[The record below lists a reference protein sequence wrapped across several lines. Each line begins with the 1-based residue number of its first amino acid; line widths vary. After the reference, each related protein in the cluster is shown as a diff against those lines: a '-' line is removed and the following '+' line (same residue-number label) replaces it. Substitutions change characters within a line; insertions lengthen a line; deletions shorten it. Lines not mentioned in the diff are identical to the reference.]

1 MPVVSMDATFVLT
14 ASCPPGKRKV
24 DYYSDKL
31 SGFILEVRSN
41 GGKSFHLRY
50 KDTYGRLR
58 QMRIGPYPDISYEK
72 AKREALKLRSRVV
85 VGESP
90 LEDKQ
95 TKRSVPTVAE
105 LSVRYLDYVRTYKR
119 SHDNDARALRLHIL
133 PRFGKM
139 RLDELEPEA
148 IAAWFGKKVEEGLS
162 PASVNFL
169 HVVLGYMFKLARQ
182 WKVPGAEVNPL
193 GAIPHFKVD
202 NARER
207 YLTAAETERV
217 KAAIEASP
225 NRQLRFIIP
234 LLLLTGAR
242 KRELLDARWE
252 HFDLDQRRWRI
263 PHSKSGKARHVPLS
277 QVVLDV
283 LAQVPRWG
291 DCPFVVPNPQTKR
304 PYKDIFY
311 VWNKARIEAGLPDV
325 RVHDLRHTAASNMV
339 SNGQS
344 LYVVGQ
350 ILGHA
355 RVTTSQRYSHLS
367 QESLLAAVDAG
378 AAATGVDWANPAA

>member
-1 MPVVSMDATFVLT
+1 MAVVSLDAAFVLT
-14 ASCPPGKRKV
+14 ATCPPDKRKV
-24 DYYSDKL
+24 DFYSDRL
-31 SGFILEVRSN
+31 SGFILEVRAN

-50 KDTYGRLR
+50 KDSYGRLR
-58 QMRIGPYPDISYEK
+58 QMRIGPYPDISFEK

-85 VGESP
+85 VGENP

-95 TKRSVPTVAE
+95 SKRLVPTVQE

-119 SHDNDARALRLHIL
+119 SHSNDARALRLHIL
-133 PRFGKM
+133 PKFGRM

-148 IAAWFGKKVEEGLS
+148 IAAWFRKKVEEGLS

-169 HVVLGYMFKLARQ
+169 HVVLGYMFKLAVQ
-182 WKVPGAEVNPL
+182 WKIPGAEVNPL
-193 GAIPHFKVD
+193 ASIPHFEAN

-225 NRQLRFIIP
+225 NPQLRFIVP

-252 HFDLDQRRWRI
+252 NFDLDQRRWRI
-263 PHSKSGKARHVPLS
+263 PLSKSGRARFVPLS
-277 QVVLDV
+277 QAALDV
-283 LAQVPRWG
+283 LAQVPRWD
-291 DCPFVVPNPQTKR
+291 DCSFVVPNPQTKL
-304 PYKDIFY
+304 PYKDVFY
-311 VWNKARIEAGLPDV
+311 VWNKARIEAGVPDV
-325 RVHDLRHTAASNMV
+325 RLHDLRHTFASNV
-339 SNGQS
+339 ISNGQS

-367 QESLLAAVDAG
+367 QESLLLAADVG
-378 AAATGVDWANPAA
+378 AAATGIDWAA

>member
-1 MPVVSMDATFVLT
+1 MPVVSLDATFVLT
-14 ASCPPGKRKV
+14 ATCPPDKRKV
-24 DYYSDKL
+24 DFYSDKL
-31 SGFILEVRSN
+31 SGFILEVRAN

-50 KDTYGRLR
+50 KDSYGRLR
-58 QMRIGPYPDISYEK
+58 QMRIGPYPDISFEK
-72 AKREALKLRSRVV
+72 AKREAMKLRSRVV
-85 VGESP
+85 VGENP
-90 LEDKQ
+90 LEEKQ
-95 TKRSVPTVAE
+95 IKRSVPTVQE

-119 SHDNDARALRLHIL
+119 SHANDERALRNHIL
-133 PRFGKM
+133 PKFGRM

-148 IAAWFGKKVEEGLS
+148 IAAWFRKKVGEGLS

-169 HVVLGYMFKLARQ
+169 HVVLGYMFKLAAQ
-182 WKVPGAEVNPL
+182 WKIPGAEVNPL
-193 GAIPHFKVD
+193 GTIPHFQANNSRD
-202 NARER
+202 R

-225 NRQLRFIIP
+225 NRQLRFIVP

-242 KRELLDARWE
+242 KRELLDAKWE
-252 HFDLDQRRWRI
+252 HFDLEQRRWRI
-263 PHSKSGKARHVPLS
+263 PHSKNGKARHVPLS
-277 QVVLDV
+277 QAALDV

-291 DCPFVVPNPQTKR
+291 GCPFVVPNPRTKL

-311 VWNKARIEAGLPDV
+311 VWNKARIEAGVPDV
-325 RVHDLRHTAASNMV
+325 RIHDLRHTFASNV
-339 SNGQS
+339 ISNGQS

-367 QESLLAAVDAG
+367 QESLLLAADVG
-378 AAATGVDWANPAA
+378 AAATGIDWTA

>member
-1 MPVVSMDATFVLT
+1 MPVVSMDAAFVLT
-14 ASCPPGKRKV
+14 ATCPPDKRKM
-24 DYYSDKL
+24 DFYSDKL
-31 SGFILEVRSN
+31 SGFILEVRAN

-58 QMRIGPYPDISYEK
+58 QMRIGPYPDISFEK
-72 AKREALKLRSRVV
+72 AKREAMKLRSRVV
-85 VGESP
+85 VGENP

-95 TKRSVPTVAE
+95 AKRLVPTVQE

-119 SHDNDARALRLHIL
+119 SHANDARALRLHIL
-133 PRFGKM
+133 PKFGRM
-139 RLDELEPEA
+139 RLDELETEA
-148 IAAWFGKKVEEGLS
+148 IAAWFRKKVEEGLS

-169 HVVLGYMFKLARQ
+169 HVVLGYMFKLAGQ
-182 WKVPGAEVNPL
+182 WKIPGAEVNPL
-193 GAIPHFKVD
+193 GTIPHFEAN
-202 NARER
+202 NARDR

-225 NRQLRFIIP
+225 NRQLRFIVP

-242 KRELLDARWE
+242 KRELLDAKWE
-252 HFDLDQRRWRI
+252 HFDLDQRRWRV
-263 PHSKSGKARHVPLS
+263 PHSKSGKARYIPLS
-277 QVVLDV
+277 QSALDV
-283 LAQVPRWG
+283 LAQVPRWD
-291 DCPFVVPNPQTKR
+291 DCSFVVPNPQTKK

-311 VWNKARIEAGLPDV
+311 VWNKARTEAGVPDV
-325 RVHDLRHTAASNMV
+325 RIHDLRHTFASNAV

-367 QESLLAAVDAG
+367 QESLLLAADVG
-378 AAATGVDWANPAA
+378 AAATGIDWAA

>member
-14 ASCPPGKRKV
+14 ATCPPDKRKV

-31 SGFILEVRSN
+31 SGFILEVRAN

-50 KDTYGRLR
+50 KDSYGRLR
-58 QMRIGPYPDISYEK
+58 QMRIGPYPDISFEK
-72 AKREALKLRSRVV
+72 AKREATKIRSRVV
-85 VGESP
+85 VGENP
-90 LEDKQ
+90 LEEKQ
-95 TKRSVPTVAE
+95 AKRLVPTVQE
-105 LSVRYLDYVRTYKR
+105 LSVRYLDYVRNYKR
-119 SHDNDARALRLHIL
+119 SHANDERALRNHIL
-133 PRFGKM
+133 PRFGRM

-148 IAAWFGKKVEEGLS
+148 IAAWFRKKVEEGLS

-169 HVVLGYMFKLARQ
+169 HVVLGYMFKLAAQ
-182 WKVPGAEVNPL
+182 WKIPGAEVNPL
-193 GAIPHFKVD
+193 GTIPHFQAN

-225 NRQLRFIIP
+225 NRQLRFIVP

-242 KRELLDARWE
+242 KRELLDAKWE
-252 HFDLDQRRWRI
+252 HFDLEQRRWRI
-263 PHSKSGKARHVPLS
+263 PHSKNGKARHVPLS
-277 QVVLDV
+277 QAALDV
-283 LAQVPRWG
+283 LAKVPRWEG
-291 DCPFVVPNPQTKR
+291 CSFVVPNPQTKL
-304 PYKDIFY
+304 PYKDVFY
-311 VWNKARIEAGLPDV
+311 VWNKARIEAGVPDV
-325 RVHDLRHTAASNMV
+325 RLHDLRHTFASNV
-339 SNGQS
+339 ISNGQS

-367 QESLLAAVDAG
+367 QESLLLAADVG
-378 AAATGVDWANPAA
+378 AAATGIDWTA

>member
-1 MPVVSMDATFVLT
+1 MPIVSMDAAFVLIAT
-14 ASCPPGKRKV
+14 CPPDKRKV

-31 SGFILEVRSN
+31 SGFILEVRAN

-50 KDTYGRLR
+50 KDSYGRLR
-58 QMRIGPYPDISYEK
+58 QMRIGPFPDISFEK
-72 AKREALKLRSRVV
+72 AKREAVKLRSRVV
-85 VGESP
+85 VGENP
-90 LEDKQ
+90 LEEKQ
-95 TKRSVPTVAE
+95 AKRQVPTVQE

-119 SHDNDARALRLHIL
+119 SHANDERALRKHIL
-133 PRFGKM
+133 PKFGRM

-148 IAAWFGKKVEEGLS
+148 IAAWFRKKVEDGLS

-169 HVVLGYMFKLARQ
+169 HVVMGYMFKLAAQ
-182 WKVPGAEVNPL
+182 WKIPGAEVNPL
-193 GAIPHFKVD
+193 GTIPHFQAN

-225 NRQLRFIIP
+225 NRQLRFIVP

-252 HFDLDQRRWRI
+252 HFDLEQRRWRI
-263 PHSKSGKARHVPLS
+263 PHSKNGKARHVPLS
-277 QVVLDV
+277 QAALDV
-283 LAQVPRWG
+283 LAQVPRWD
-291 DCPFVVPNPQTKR
+291 DCSFVVPNPETKL
-304 PYKDIFY
+304 PYKDVFY
-311 VWNKARIEAGLPDV
+311 VWNKARIEAGVPDV
-325 RVHDLRHTAASNMV
+325 RIHDLRHTFASNV
-339 SNGQS
+339 ISNGQS

-367 QESLLAAVDAG
+367 QDSLLLAADVG
-378 AAATGVDWANPAA
+378 AAATGIDWSA

>member
-1 MPVVSMDATFVLT
+1 MPVVTLDAAFVLT
-14 ASCPPGKRKV
+14 ATCPPDKRKV

-31 SGFILEVRSN
+31 SGFILEVRAN

-50 KDTYGRLR
+50 KDAYGRLR
-58 QMRIGPYPDISYEK
+58 QMRIGPYPDITFDK
-72 AKREALKLRSRVV
+72 ARKKAEALRSRVV
-85 VGESP
+85 VGDNP
-90 LEDKQ
+90 LEEKQ
-95 TKRSVPTVAE
+95 AKRLVPTVQE

-119 SHDNDARALRLHIL
+119 SHANDARVLRLHIL
-133 PRFGKM
+133 PKFGRM

-148 IAAWFGKKVEEGLS
+148 IAAWFRQKVEEGLS

-169 HVVLGYMFKLARQ
+169 HVVMGYMFKLARQ
-182 WKVPGAEVNPL
+182 WKVHGAEVNPL
-193 GAIPHFKVD
+193 SMIPHFKAD

-207 YLTAAETERV
+207 FLTAAETERV
-217 KAAIEASP
+217 KVAIAASP
-225 NRQLRFIIP
+225 NPQLRFIIP

-252 HFDLDQRRWRI
+252 HFDLAQRRWRI
-263 PHSKSGKARHVPLS
+263 PHTKSGKARFVPIS
-277 QVVLDV
+277 QAALDV
-283 LAQVPRWG
+283 LAQVPRWD
-291 DCPFVVPNPQTKR
+291 DCPFVVPNPQTRK

-325 RVHDLRHTAASNMV
+325 RVHDLRHTFASNLA

-355 RVTTSQRYSHLS
+355 RVTTSQRYAHLTS
-367 QESLLAAVDAG
+367 QSMLVAADAG
-378 AAATGVDWANPAA
+378 AAATGIDWGA

>member
-1 MPVVSMDATFVLT
+1 MPVVSLDAAFVLT
-14 ASCPPGKRKV
+14 ATCPPDKRKV
-24 DYYSDKL
+24 DFYSDKL
-31 SGFILEVRSN
+31 SGFILEVRAN

-50 KDTYGRLR
+50 KDSYGRLR
-58 QMRIGPYPDISYEK
+58 QMRIGPYPDISFEK

-85 VGESP
+85 VGENP

-95 TKRSVPTVAE
+95 TKRLVPTVQE

-119 SHDNDARALRLHIL
+119 SHANDARALRLHIL
-133 PRFGKM
+133 PKFGRM
-139 RLDELEPEA
+139 RLDEMEPEA
-148 IAAWFGKKVEEGLS
+148 IAAWFRKKVEDGLS

-169 HVVLGYMFKLARQ
+169 HVVLGYMFKLAAQ
-182 WKVPGAEVNPL
+182 WKIPGAEVNPL
-193 GAIPHFKVD
+193 VTIPHFEAN
-202 NARER
+202 NARDR

-225 NRQLRFIIP
+225 NRQLRFIVP

-242 KRELLDARWE
+242 KRELLDAKWE
-252 HFDLDQRRWRI
+252 HFDLEQRRWRV
-263 PHSKSGKARHVPLS
+263 PHSKSGKARYIPLS
-277 QVVLDV
+277 QSALDV
-283 LAQVPRWG
+283 LAQVPRWD
-291 DCPFVVPNPQTKR
+291 DCSFVVPNPQTKK

-311 VWNKARIEAGLPDV
+311 VWNKARTEAGVPDV
-325 RVHDLRHTAASNMV
+325 RIHDLRHTFASNAV

-367 QESLLAAVDAG
+367 QESLLLAADVG
-378 AAATGVDWANPAA
+378 AAATGIDWAA